1 MHGLDFLPI
10 SPENQV
16 TTLIC
21 RLVYTRPAILQ
32 VSLGFSGPTDTST
45 SLLSNMVGQT
55 TVRETPGLRVMKPG
69 LLQKALYQGVYMDVG
84 RRKRSNQTDWDLERG
99 SLGLTGL

>member
-16 TTLIC
+16 TRLIC
-21 RLVYTRPAILQ
+21 RLVCARPAIVQ

-45 SLLSNMVGQT
+45 FWLSNVVEQT
-55 TVRETPGLRVMKPG
+55 TAREAPGLRVMKPG

-84 RRKRSNQTDWDLERG
+84 RRKRSNWTDWDLEHG